1 MKSTFVSAL
10 SVFAAALLGA
20 VSLLPLAACAKST
33 PEAVRLRVELDRP
46 VLSADRTERAVVKIA
61 LDGVRLPRPEA
72 RPPVNLTLVIDRSG
86 SMSGE
91 KIQHAKA
98 AAIEAVRRLG
108 PDDVFALVTFDH
120 EIETL
125 VPATHVGDTRAIEAR
140 IRSIVARGNTAIYG
154 GVTQGAAE
162 LRKYLEDRRY
172 TQRLVLLSDGLA
184 NNGPSSP
191 DDFARLGASLGRE
204 GISVSTV
211 GLGLGYNE
219 DLMTRL
225 ARRSD
230 GNTYF
235 VASSRDLAA
244 IFNAELG
251 DVLNVVARRVVVT
264 VEFPVGVRPLAFVGR
279 EGAIRGQRAEFE
291 LNQLY
296 GGQEKFALVEVEVA
310 ACRAGEER
318 EMAAASVT
326 FEDALTQRAATISA
340 RGAAKFSSVEKE
352 VVVAANRQVQTDYA
366 VNVTAEAKDHAVGL
380 VDANR
385 RDEAA
390 RHMRSRT
397 AELEKIAAVY
407 ANPAVQEMTVA
418 NKKEADRLEREGLD
432 NAQRKSYRADAA
444 QAASQQASSPSSYT
458 RP

>member
-20 VSLLPLAACAKST
+20 VSLLPLAACAKSNH
-33 PEAVRLRVELDRP
+33 ESVRLRVELDRP

-125 VPATHVGDTRAIEAR
+125 VPATRVGDTRAIEAR

-154 GVTQGAAE
+154 GLTQGAAE
-162 LRKYLEDRRY
+162 LRKHLEDRRY

-184 NNGPSSP
+184 NNGPSTP

-235 VASSRDLAA
+235 VASSRDLVA
-244 IFNAELG
+244 IFNSELG

-279 EGAIRGQRAEFE
+279 EGGDSGAT
-291 LNQLY
+291 
-296 GGQEKFALVEVEVA
+296 GGV
-310 ACRAGEER
+310 
-318 EMAAASVT
+318 
-326 FEDALTQRAATISA
+326 
-340 RGAAKFSSVEKE
+340 
-352 VVVAANRQVQTDYA
+352 
-366 VNVTAEAKDHAVGL
+366 
-380 VDANR
+380 
-385 RDEAA
+385 
-390 RHMRSRT
+390 
-397 AELEKIAAVY
+397 
-407 ANPAVQEMTVA
+407 
-418 NKKEADRLEREGLD
+418 
-432 NAQRKSYRADAA
+432 
-444 QAASQQASSPSSYT
+444 
-458 RP
+458 